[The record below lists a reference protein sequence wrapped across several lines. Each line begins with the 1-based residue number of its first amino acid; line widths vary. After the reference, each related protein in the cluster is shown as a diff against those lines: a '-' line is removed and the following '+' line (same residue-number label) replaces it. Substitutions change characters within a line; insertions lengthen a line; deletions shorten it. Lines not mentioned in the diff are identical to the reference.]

1 MPPKLITPITPP
13 SLTAVQ
19 VQAAAF
25 TTRMNNLYNGLDL
38 LFSQLAGFIYGNPN
52 PQEVFDAFGT
62 GAGDLFTAATAYAA
76 LVLAYEGITVPSPVP
91 TGATIVVN
99 SDGTVTYTAPPSPT
113 TGN

>member
-38 LFSQLAGFIYGNPN
+38 LFSQLARFIYGNPN
-52 PQEVFDAFGT
+52 PQDAFDAFGT
-62 GAGDLFTAATAYAA
+62 GAGDLFTAAAAYAA

-91 TGATIVVN
+91 PGATIVIN
-99 SDGTVTYTAPPSPT
+99 ADGTVTYTAPPT
-113 TGN
+113 TGK